1 MPAETT
7 ELSPLEQALFQKW
20 ISDNKIP
27 DVDHPD
33 SHYDYRGFF
42 KQEGPK
48 PVRFGIDHF
57 TDTFKQHGHPTFSQE
72 SKYSTGPS
80 DGGMWVNDK
89 FIPQP
94 KLSPSHAVAPKKE
107 SMLDVTDHPYGEGPG
122 EMMGAIPVTPFS
134 LGYGSQIIPKVLEK
148 TVPAVEGVMDRILN
162 LPGSDSFTGTA
173 VHSGGWQTARD
184 VLAQYMG
191 VRSGG
196 KK

>member
-1 MPAETT
+1 MPNETT
-7 ELSPLEQALFQKW
+7 QLTPLEQALFQKW

-72 SKYSTGPS
+72 SKYSRGPS
-80 DGGMWVNDK
+80 DGGMWVNDT

-94 KLSPSHAVAPKKE
+94 KLVPSHSTVPKKP
-107 SMLDVTDHPYGEGPG
+107 SIFDGMDHPYGDGPG
-122 EMMGAIPVTPFS
+122 EMMAAMPVTPFS
-134 LGYGSQIIPKVLEK
+134 LGNSSYIIPKLYEK
-148 TVPAVEGVMDRILN
+148 TIPAVEGVMDTILD
-162 LPGSDSFTGTA
+162 LPGRDSFSGTA
-173 VHSGGWQTARD
+173 AHSGGWETARD
-184 VLAQYMG
+184 VLSQYLG
-191 VRSGG
+191 VRDGA